1 MDDFVEVGGFSGT
14 VEEILLCNTKI
25 RTLDNKVVYV
35 PNGTAANSAVVNYS
49 EKDIRRVDVDFSISY
64 QSDFELA
71 KALLLKAA
79 DEQAEVLK
87 DPAAA
92 VVVTGGDK
100 FSTSL
105 QARFWVNKAD
115 YWTVYSATIEKA
127 KKAFAAN
134 GIQAPADQMDVN
146 IKEK

>member
-115 YWTVYSATIEKA
+115 YWTVYSAA
-127 KKAFAAN
+127 YVAVMKAFDTN
-134 GIQAPADQMDVN
+134 GICIPYPQLDVH
-146 IKEK
+146 IDK